1 MTILSADIHLCTWAY
16 ILAGIKPS
24 ELLIYH
30 LFLSSCNIY
39 GAVARNLTV
48 WEVYLQD
55 PKFHFNIP
63 IDYWSLKQSHA
74 LIFSFNMCGDFVPT
88 KENYV
93 MSPVDWS
100 TNDRRLTFTA
110 WPITD
115 VAKHVHQR
123 CHSATWQGGATGSI
137 QMLDTQYN
145 SGSKFFVEERRRY
158 PPCYAHVYKILP
170 EQTPFLILRVKLC
183 NKT

>member
-63 IDYWSLKQSHA
+63 IDY
-74 LIFSFNMCGDFVPT
+74 
-88 KENYV
+88 
-93 MSPVDWS
+93 
-100 TNDRRLTFTA
+100 
-110 WPITD
+110 
-115 VAKHVHQR
+115 
-123 CHSATWQGGATGSI
+123 
-137 QMLDTQYN
+137 
-145 SGSKFFVEERRRY
+145 
-158 PPCYAHVYKILP
+158 
-170 EQTPFLILRVKLC
+170 
-183 NKT
+183 